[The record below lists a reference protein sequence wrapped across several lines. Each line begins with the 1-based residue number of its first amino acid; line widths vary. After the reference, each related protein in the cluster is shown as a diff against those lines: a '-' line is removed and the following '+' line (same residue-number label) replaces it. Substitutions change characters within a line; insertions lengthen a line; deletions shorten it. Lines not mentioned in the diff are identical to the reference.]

1 MYIIDSKSLAK
12 SVDAYCSFFGITKK
26 EFHKESGVSSGT
38 LSQWRTGMYEPDK
51 RSLMKLVQYTGLT
64 VEELMSG
71 NFSGIA
77 PPPENK
83 KTASDGDGLS
93 VEARQIAGNRE
104 ELKKLIDR
112 LTDQE
117 VSDYLAD
124 MRKTILGQ

>member
-1 MYIIDSKSLAK
+1 
-12 SVDAYCSFFGITKK
+12 
-26 EFHKESGVSSGT
+26 
-38 LSQWRTGMYEPDK
+38 MYEPDK

-83 KTASDGDGLS
+83 KTASDGDG
-93 VEARQIAGNRE
+93 VEISMEAQKLAGNRE